1 MSHLLHV
8 FSSDPWLSH
17 CSPKVWVCSAFAEP
31 VTPRQPASTVWQ
43 PCLAAL
49 QSSISRQRERENK
62 RQDRSEEEIH
72 IPGCAPLRV
81 AADVQ
86 DVLRESVWRGS
97 EKLLTVK
104 MGSIHIH
111 THSDSFDDR
120 PPYWTEPY
128 THWAGWE
135 LTVWQPETQSHMQA
149 KSF

>member
-1 MSHLLHV
+1 MLCGKCHIYYTSSVQIPGCHTAVQKYGSALHSLSLLPLA
-8 FSSDPWLSH
+8 S
-17 CSPKVWVCSAFAEP
+17 
-31 VTPRQPASTVWQ
+31 QPALSGSPVWQ
-43 PCLAAL
+43 PY
-49 QSSISRQRERENK
+49 SPPSVDRERENK

-120 PPYWTEPY
+120 PPY
-128 THWAGWE
+128 
-135 LTVWQPETQSHMQA
+135 
-149 KSF
+149 